1 MRIQQTLPEGFTIR
15 AANMDDL
22 DAAVDLFNLCSQRMI
37 GNNEFLRSTVK
48 SDWTI
53 PGFDP
58 DNDHIV
64 IFSPTGELVG
74 YTFMMAVTQPP
85 IHPWVWGRV
94 HPDYEGLGL
103 GSYLL
108 EWGEQRARQI
118 LDRVP
123 SEARVSIFS
132 QSWDIYQPSN
142 DLLANYGMDLIRSSY
157 QMRIELDSTLPAA
170 KWPEGIKLRTF
181 RMEDMEALYLA
192 DEEAFRDHFGHQEED
207 HQTGLTRF
215 SRRATTDPNFDPEL
229 WFLAMD
235 GDQIAGF
242 SLCRIK
248 SWEDEDMGWVS
259 ILAVRRPWRKRGIGL
274 ALLQH
279 SFSVLQQRGRLLV
292 GLGVDGENLTGA
304 LRLYEKAGM
313 HIHRKLN
320 LYEKEIRPGKELA
333 NMGSTN

>member
-1 MRIQQTLPEGFTIR
+1 MRIQQTLPEGFKIR

-22 DAAVDLFNLCSQRMI
+22 DAAVELFNLCSQRII
-37 GNNEFLRSTVK
+37 GNNEFLRSTVE
-48 SDWTI
+48 SDWST

-58 DNDHIV
+58 ENDHVV
-64 IFSPTGELVG
+64 IFSPAGELVG

-103 GSYLL
+103 GSYML

-123 SEARVSIFS
+123 SEVRVSFFS
-132 QSWDIYQPSN
+132 QSWDTYQPSN
-142 DLLANYGMDLIRSSY
+142 DLLASYGMDLIRSSY
-157 QMRIELDSTLPAA
+157 QMRIELNSNLPEAR
-170 KWPEGIKLRTF
+170 WPDGIKMRTF

-192 DEEAFRDHFGHQEED
+192 DAEAFEDHFGHQEED

-242 SLCRIK
+242 SLCRKK
-248 SWEDEDMGWVS
+248 SWEDEDMGWLS
-259 ILAVRRPWRKRGIGL
+259 ILAVRRPWRKRGLGL
-274 ALLQH
+274 ALIQH
-279 SFSVLQQRGRLLV
+279 SFTALQQRGKLRV
-292 GLGVDGENLTGA
+292 GLGVDAENTTGA

-320 LYEKEIRPGKELA
+320 LYEKEIQSGKELA